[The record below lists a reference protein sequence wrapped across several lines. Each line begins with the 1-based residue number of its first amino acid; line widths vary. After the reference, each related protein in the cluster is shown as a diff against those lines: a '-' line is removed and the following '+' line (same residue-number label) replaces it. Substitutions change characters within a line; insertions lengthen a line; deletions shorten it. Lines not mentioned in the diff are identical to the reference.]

1 MLNKELS
8 NKEINK
14 SKTENTKADEK
25 SVSLARTPFPK
36 GVGSK
41 LELYRL
47 LVDELIK
54 DVPDKSK
61 VRDYCKFLKIPY
73 SLNSATQMGTVFN
86 RLQSLNRQ
94 VINE

>member
-1 MLNKELS
+1 MGTVIASKEKNEVS
-8 NKEINK
+8 TIRK
-14 SKTENTKADEK
+14 SA
-25 SVSLARTPFPK
+25 
-36 GVGSK
+36 SK

-54 DVPDKSK
+54 DEPNKSK
-61 VRDYCKFLKIPY
+61 VREYCKFLKIPY
-73 SLNSATQMGTVFN
+73 SLNSAAHIGTVFN

>member
-1 MLNKELS
+1 VFGKEKNLL
-8 NKEINK
+8 KPAGDKIN
-14 SKTENTKADEK
+14 SSFRGAEA
-25 SVSLARTPFPK
+25 
-36 GVGSK
+36 K

-54 DVPDKSK
+54 DAPDKVK

-73 SLNSATQMGTVFN
+73 SLNSATQLGTVFN

-94 VINE
+94 AIND

>member
-1 MLNKELS
+1 LVFGKEKNVLKS
-8 NKEINK
+8 ADDKIN
-14 SKTENTKADEK
+14 STLRSAE
-25 SVSLARTPFPK
+25 
-36 GVGSK
+36 SK

-54 DVPDKSK
+54 DAPDKVK

-73 SLNSATQMGTVFN
+73 SLNSATQLGTVFN

-94 VINE
+94 AINE

>member
-1 MLNKELS
+1 MFGKEKNLHNQS
-8 NKEINK
+8 L
-14 SKTENTKADEK
+14 KTVNEK
-25 SVSLARTPFPK
+25 IHSPFTR
-36 GVGSK
+36 GSESK

-54 DVPDKSK
+54 DNPDKAK

-73 SLNSATQMGTVFN
+73 SLNSATQLGTVFN

-94 VINE
+94 VIND

>member
-1 MLNKELS
+1 MFGKEKLVAS
-8 NKEINK
+8 Q
-14 SKTENTKADEK
+14 A
-25 SVSLARTPFPK
+25 
-36 GVGSK
+36 K

-54 DVPDKSK
+54 DAPNKSK

-73 SLNSATQMGTVFN
+73 SLNSATQLGTVFN
-86 RLQSLNRQ
+86 RLQSLNRH

>member
-1 MLNKELS
+1 VFGKEKNLVKS
-8 NKEINK
+8 ASDKIN
-14 SKTENTKADEK
+14 S
-25 SVSLARTPFPK
+25 SLRGAE
-36 GVGSK
+36 SK

-54 DVPDKSK
+54 DAPDKVK

-73 SLNSATQMGTVFN
+73 SLNSATQLGTVFN

-94 VINE
+94 AINE

>member
-1 MLNKELS
+1 VFGKEKNLVKS
-8 NKEINK
+8 ASDKIN
-14 SKTENTKADEK
+14 SSFRGAE
-25 SVSLARTPFPK
+25 
-36 GVGSK
+36 SK

-54 DVPDKSK
+54 DAPDKVK

-73 SLNSATQMGTVFN
+73 SLNSATQLGTVFN

-94 VINE
+94 AINE

>member
-1 MLNKELS
+1 MSTVITSKEK
-8 NKEINK
+8 NE
-14 SKTENTKADEK
+14 
-25 SVSLARTPFPK
+25 VSAPRKPT
-36 GVGSK
+36 SK

-54 DVPDKSK
+54 DEPNNAK
-61 VRDYCKFLKIPY
+61 VREYCKFLKIPY
-73 SLNSATQMGTVFN
+73 SLNSAAHIGTVFN

>member
-1 MLNKELS
+1 MVFGKEKNVLKS
-8 NKEINK
+8 ADDKIN
-14 SKTENTKADEK
+14 STLRSAE
-25 SVSLARTPFPK
+25 
-36 GVGSK
+36 SK

-54 DVPDKSK
+54 DAPDKVK

-73 SLNSATQMGTVFN
+73 SLNSATQLGTVFN

-94 VINE
+94 AINE